1 VLSAASLKPVVPPS
15 MSVNNIFVTVFAGE
29 DLVLERKGRLATIL
43 KANDQ
48 FWPLSKAPL
57 LYAPNGCLLH
67 IHQEQKYQF
76 HSEES

>member
-15 MSVNNIFVTVFAGE
+15 MSVNNLFVTVFASE
-29 DLVLERKGRLATIL
+29 DLVLERKGRLATIS

-48 FWPLSKAPL
+48 FWPLSEVPL